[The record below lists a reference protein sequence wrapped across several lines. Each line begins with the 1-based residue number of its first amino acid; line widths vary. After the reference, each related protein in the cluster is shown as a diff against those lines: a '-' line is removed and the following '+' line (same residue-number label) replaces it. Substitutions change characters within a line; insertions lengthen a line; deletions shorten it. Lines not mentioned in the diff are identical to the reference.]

1 MPDFAALRRAMV
13 DGQVRTSDVTDPRLL
28 SAMLGLPRERF
39 VPADKADL
47 AYLDLDILVSDPGR
61 PPRRLLKPMVL
72 AKLVQAAEIV
82 ESDRVLD
89 IGCASGYSAALLG
102 RIAASVTALEVDPAL
117 AEMAKKNIAERGIAN
132 VTVVQG
138 ALNQGWPAGGP
149 YDVIV
154 LEGACELAPHGL
166 QAQLRQGGRLVCIAK
181 RGAAGTAMLFGVAD
195 GELSGRPLFDAAAPL
210 LPGFAKAPEF
220 VF

>member
-1 MPDFAALRRAMV
+1 MSDFAALRRAMV

-28 SAMLGLPRERF
+28 TAMLGLPRERF

-47 AYLDLDILVSDPGR
+47 AYLDQDILVSDPGR

-102 RIAASVTALEVDPAL
+102 RIAASVTALEEDPAL
-117 AEMAKKNIAERGIAN
+117 AEKAKENIAERGIAN
-132 VTVVQG
+132 VTVVRG
-138 ALNQGWPAGGP
+138 VLNQGWPAGGP

-154 LEGACELAPHGL
+154 LEGACELVPHGL
-166 QAQLRQGGRLVCIAK
+166 QAQLRQGGRLVCITK
-181 RGAAGTAMLFGVAD
+181 RGAAGTAMLFGAAG